1 MNLNKKDR
9 PIIPIE
15 LKTFDKILEA
25 IALII
30 FISIWVTV
38 IYFYD
43 KLPQIIPVH
52 FDLTGNV
59 DRMGDKS
66 SIFTLPF
73 IASFLYLLIT
83 VISKYP
89 QSFNY
94 LQEITLDNA
103 KSQYT
108 FATRL
113 LRVIKLIVLSVLFVI
128 ILVVIRS

>member
-1 MNLNKKDR
+1 MNFNKKDR
-9 PIIPIE
+9 PLIPIE
-15 LKTFDKILEA
+15 LKTFDKILEV
-25 IALII
+25 IALIV

-38 IYFYD
+38 IYFYN

-52 FDLTGNV
+52 FDLSGNV

-73 IASFLYLLIT
+73 VASFIYLLIT

-113 LRVIKLIVLSVLFVI
+113 LRVIKVIVLSFLFII

>member
-1 MNLNKKDR
+1 MYK
-9 PIIPIE
+9 IIE
-15 LKTFDKILEA
+15 GM
-25 IALII
+25 ALIV
-30 FISIWVTV
+30 FISIWVMV
-38 IYFYD
+38 IYSYN

-52 FDLTGNV
+52 FDLSGNV

-73 IASFLYLLIT
+73 IASFIYLLLT
-83 VISKYP
+83 VLNKYP
-89 QSFNY
+89 HMFNY
-94 LQEITLDNA
+94 IGEITLDNA

-113 LRVIKLIVLSVLFVI
+113 LMVIKVIVLSVLFII

>member
-1 MNLNKKDR
+1 MNFNKQDR

-15 LKTFDKILEA
+15 LKTFDKIIEA

-38 IYFYD
+38 IYFY
-43 KLPQIIPVH
+43 KSLPQIIPVH
-52 FDLTGNV
+52 FDLSGNV

-73 IASFLYLLIT
+73 IASFIYLLLTI
-83 VISKYP
+83 ISKYP

-113 LRVIKLIVLSVLFVI
+113 LRVIKVIVLSVLFII
-128 ILVVIRS
+128 ILVVIGG

>member
-1 MNLNKKDR
+1 MNFNKQDR

-15 LKTFDKILEA
+15 LKTFDKIIEA

-38 IYFYD
+38 IYFY
-43 KLPQIIPVH
+43 KSLPQIIPVH
-52 FDLTGNV
+52 FDLSGNV

-73 IASFLYLLIT
+73 IASFIYLLLTI
-83 VISKYP
+83 ISKYP

-113 LRVIKLIVLSVLFVI
+113 LRVIKVIVLSALFII
-128 ILVVIRS
+128 ILVVIGG

>member
-1 MNLNKKDR
+1 MKKDR
-9 PIIPIE
+9 PLIPIE
-15 LKTFDKILEA
+15 LKTFDKILEV
-25 IALII
+25 IALIV

-38 IYFYD
+38 IYFYN

-52 FDLTGNV
+52 FDLSGNV

-73 IASFLYLLIT
+73 VASFIYLLLT

-113 LRVIKLIVLSVLFVI
+113 LRVIKVIVLSVLFII

>member
-1 MNLNKKDR
+1 MNFNKKDR

-15 LKTFDKILEA
+15 LKIFDKIIEGM
-25 IALII
+25 ALIV
-30 FISIWVTV
+30 FISIWVMV
-38 IYFYD
+38 IYSYN

-52 FDLTGNV
+52 FDLSGNV

-73 IASFLYLLIT
+73 IASFIYLLLT
-83 VISKYP
+83 VLNKYP
-89 QSFNY
+89 HMFNY
-94 LQEITLDNA
+94 IGEITLDNA

-113 LRVIKLIVLSVLFVI
+113 LRVIKVIVLSVLFII

>member
-1 MNLNKKDR
+1 MNFNKKDR
-9 PIIPIE
+9 PLIPIE
-15 LKTFDKILEA
+15 LKTFDKILEV
-25 IALII
+25 IALIV

-38 IYFYD
+38 IYFYN

-52 FDLTGNV
+52 FDLSGNV

-73 IASFLYLLIT
+73 VASFIYLLLT

-113 LRVIKLIVLSVLFVI
+113 LRVIKVIVLSVLFII